1 MTKQIKSKKRV
12 ADFGEV
18 YTNEREVNAML
29 DLVKRESMR
38 PESRFLEP
46 ACGNGNFLIKILERK
61 LKTVRRKYKNNQLE
75 YERYCFIAIS
85 SIYAIDILEDNVEE
99 SRERL
104 FKYFDKQYKSLYK
117 SNCSEDFKESIRYVL
132 SQNIILG
139 DGLTGLRVF
148 KKSELSES
156 NNVPLPIMFAEWNM
170 VGNFVKRC
178 DFAMCDMLA
187 YEDIHNEKNQILKPR
202 KEYGLIHYREVGNL
216 EGEK

>member
-29 DLVKRESMR
+29 DLVKRESTR

-61 LKTVRRKYKNNQLE
+61 LKTVRRKYRKNQFE

-104 FKYFDKQYKSLYK
+104 FKYFEKQYKSLYK
-117 SNCSEDFKESIRYVL
+117 TNCSDDFKQSVRYVL
-132 SQNIILG
+132 KQNIILG
-139 DGLTGLRVF
+139 DGLTGLRVLA
-148 KKSELSES
+148 KNEPS
-156 NNVPLPIMFAEWNM
+156 NPDNIPLPIMFSEWNI

-178 DFAMCDMLA
+178 DYAMCDMLA
-187 YEDIHNEKNQILKPR
+187 YEDVHNEKNQILKPR
-202 KEYGLIHYREVGNL
+202 KEYELIHYREVGNL
-216 EGEK
+216 EREK